1 MISEER
7 YNLRDDLTIV
17 WIESKVYAP
26 SPNIAKFRCRL
37 SMSRYQVVRH
47 VLEVCTAGENKV
59 DINKKLLL
67 EIAEDHP
74 QPEEVKEIISKI
86 CD

>member
-1 MISEER
+1 MFKPPFAIYDRCKVSI
-7 YNLRDDLTIV
+7 D
-17 WIESKVYAP
+17 SKVYAP
-26 SPNIAKFRCRL
+26 SPNIAKFGWHL